1 MPPDPVLLN
10 ALRNA
15 KPEQIKQALHGA
27 MDAMV
32 DAPAHDF
39 LEAERLLREHLG
51 LAEALRLL
59 EVEGGAA
66 PPAAKQSAS
75 KGKRQRR

>member
-1 MPPDPVLLN
+1 MPPDPVPLN

-15 KPEQIKQALHGA
+15 KPEQIKRALHSA

-32 DAPAHDF
+32 DAPTHDF
-39 LEAERLLREHLG
+39 LEAERLLREHVA

-59 EVEGGAA
+59 EDESRETPSAA
-66 PPAAKQSAS
+66 KPPAPRR
-75 KGKRQRR
+75 KRRR